1 MSKGKPTKKILIA
14 VTAVVLVAA
23 SVAAYIGFGVI
34 GMEKKRTYP
43 QSTAVEANVGTGKT
57 VLDTA
62 VTYQTMNGFGASAC
76 WWSQDVGTWENH
88 EEILSYLYDSEKGI
102 GLNIYRYNLGAG
114 SKGDAH
120 ILTENRGT
128 ECFLNADGTYD
139 FSKDAAAQTC
149 LADAKRLAGDDL
161 RVTLFCNSAPVSL
174 TMNGAGYGAPS
185 SDPDAPWVTN
195 LDEKNY
201 GAFADYCYNSAE
213 YFLDASY
220 RVTDLSP
227 INEPQYSWAA
237 WYNED
242 GSYSVNQEGCHFSKT
257 EATALYDTMIQKF
270 KDSKVENAGCK
281 ISMFESGSAEGQ
293 GSACAA
299 YLDCALGKGP
309 KYVFKNQALRSYFD
323 TVSLHSYWSSAETKR
338 QSAAYLADK
347 YSNYDV
353 VCTEYCQMT
362 NDENTGVFDLIS
374 KEPNGTN
381 GMTIDYGTAMAQVIL
396 DDLTILNAKEWD
408 WWLGCSYGVY
418 PDGLVYINAD
428 NHNDIKT
435 SKRLWCLGNF
445 SKFIDEGAVRVACSS
460 GVDTLPCCAF
470 VNTNGSTVVVYVNNT
485 EEDAK
490 TVLSCTEDY
499 SVYTTSA
506 VHDLEKTASG
516 TAGDVTVSVPAKS
529 VVTVVI
535 NEPITVRRPASALF
549 EDHAHAN
556 STVSVVYPV
565 FKDMQIVNDW
575 IADFAASYA
584 EKAYGADYTD
594 LELNLEYTVKRQDSK
609 YISIVFEG
617 TGNVRT
623 AAHPNSIFVAKTFDL
638 QNQKEVNPTD
648 ICAID
653 THFAEEVYTAF
664 CKDTSIAAEF
674 QKVYPS
680 ADALLK
686 VLQTEDTQI
695 YFTEKSVGVSVP
707 VPHAI
712 GDHMETEVP
721 MAV

>member
-1 MSKGKPTKKILIA
+1 MTKRKYTKKILIA
-14 VTAVVLVAA
+14 VTAVLLALLLT
-23 SVAAYIGFGVI
+23 AAYILFGVV
-34 GMEKKRTYP
+34 GMEKNRTYA
-43 QSTAVEANVGTGKT
+43 QSAAVENNIGTGKT
-57 VLDTA
+57 VLDVN

-88 EEILSYLYDSEKGI
+88 EEILSYLYDSDKGI

-120 ILTENRGT
+120 ILTENRDT

-139 FSKDAAAQTC
+139 FTKDAAAQTC
-149 LADAKRLAGDDL
+149 LADAKRLAGDNL
-161 RVTLFCNSAPVSL
+161 RVTLFCNSAPVSM
-174 TMNGAGYGAPS
+174 TINGAGYGAPLR
-185 SDPDAPWVTN
+185 DDAPWVTN
-195 LDEKNY
+195 LDAKHY

-213 YFLDASY
+213 YFLDAGY
-220 RVTDLSP
+220 RVTDISP

-257 EATALYDTMIQKF
+257 EATALYAEIIQRF

-281 ISMFESGSAEGQ
+281 ISMFESGSAEGA
-293 GSACAA
+293 GSSCAA
-299 YLDCALGKGP
+299 YLDCMLGKGP
-309 KYVFKNQALRSYFD
+309 KYVFKNQALRQYFD

-338 QSAAYLADK
+338 QAASYLADK

-428 NHNDIKT
+428 DHKDIKT

-445 SKFIDEGAVRVACSS
+445 SKFIEEGAARIACSS
-460 GVDTLPCCAF
+460 GVDALPCCAF
-470 VNTNGSTVVVYVNNT
+470 VNPDGSTVVVYVNNT
-485 EEDAK
+485 EENAQ
-490 TVLSCTEDY
+490 TVLPCEENY
-499 SVYTTSA
+499 SVYTTSD
-506 VHDLEKTASG
+506 VYDLEKTAAG
-516 TAGDVTVSVPAKS
+516 AAGDVAVSVPAKS
-529 VVTVVI
+529 VVTVVMK
-535 NEPITVRRPASALF
+535 ASLTANDPQSAVF
-549 EDHAHAN
+549 EDESHTN
-556 STVSVVYPV
+556 STVSVTYPV
-565 FKDMQIVNDW
+565 FENMQMINGQ
-575 IADFAASYA
+575 IADFAASFASKTYD
-584 EKAYGADYTD
+584 ADYTD
-594 LELNLEYTVKRQDSK
+594 LELNLKYTVKRYDSK

-617 TGNVRT
+617 MGNVRT
-623 AAHPNSIFVAKTFDL
+623 AAYPNSIFVTKTYDL
-638 QNQKEVNPTD
+638 QTQKEVKPTE
-648 ICAID
+648 ICKID
-653 THFAEEVYTAF
+653 THFAEEVYSAF
-664 CKDTSIAAEF
+664 CGNASLSAEF
-674 QKVYPS
+674 QSVYPDT
-680 ADALLK
+680 DALLTA
-686 VLQTEDTQI
+686 LQTEDTQI
-695 YFTEKSVGVSVP
+695 YFTDKSVGVSIP

-712 GDHMETEVP
+712 GDHMETAIP
-721 MAV
+721 IAV

>member
-1 MSKGKPTKKILIA
+1 MTKGKHTKKILLA
-14 VTAVVLVAA
+14 VAA
-23 SVAAYIGFGVI
+23 VLLAGLCVAAYLLFGVI
-34 GMEKKRTYP
+34 GMEKKRTYA
-43 QSTAVEANVGTGKT
+43 QSAAVENNIGTGKT
-57 VLDTA
+57 VLDAA
-62 VTYQTMNGFGASAC
+62 VTYQTMHGFGASAC
-76 WWSQDVGTWENH
+76 WWSQDVGAWENH
-88 EEILSYLYDSEKGI
+88 EEILSYLYDRDKGI

-139 FSKDAAAQTC
+139 FTKDAAAQTC
-149 LADAKRLAGDDL
+149 LADAKRLAGDNL

-174 TMNGAGYGAPS
+174 TMNGAGYGAPLR
-185 SDPDAPWVTN
+185 DDAPWVTN
-195 LDEKNY
+195 LDAQNY
-201 GAFADYCYNSAE
+201 GAFAEYCYRSAE
-213 YFLDASY
+213 HFLDAGY
-220 RVTDLSP
+220 RVTDVSP

-242 GSYSVNQEGCHFSKT
+242 GTYSVNQEGCHFSKT
-257 EATALYDTMIQKF
+257 EATALYAEMIQRF

-293 GSACAA
+293 GSSCAA
-299 YLDCALGKGP
+299 YLDCTLGKGP
-309 KYVFKNQALRSYFD
+309 KYVFKNQALRQYFD

-338 QSAAYLADK
+338 QAASYLADK

-362 NDENTGVFDLIS
+362 NDESTGVFDLIS

-428 NHNDIKT
+428 DHKDIKT

-445 SKFIDEGAVRVACSS
+445 SKFIEEGATRIACSS
-460 GVDTLPCCAF
+460 GVDALPCCAF
-470 VNTNGSTVVVYVNNT
+470 VNPDGSTAVVYVNNT
-485 EEDAK
+485 ENDAK

-499 SVYTTSA
+499 NVYTTSA

-516 TAGDVTVSVPAKS
+516 AAGDVTVSVPAKS
-529 VVTVVI
+529 VVTVVMK
-535 NEPITVRRPASALF
+535 ASLAANDPQSAVF
-549 EDHAHAN
+549 EDKSHGN
-556 STVSVVYPV
+556 STVSIAYPV
-565 FKDMQIVNDW
+565 FDNMPTVNKW

-584 EKAYGADYTD
+584 DTVYDADYTD
-594 LELNLEYTVKRQDSK
+594 LELNLKYTVKRQDSK

-617 TGNVRT
+617 IGNVRT
-623 AAHPNSIFVAKTFDL
+623 AAHPNSVFVAKTFDL
-638 QNQKEVNPTD
+638 ENQKEVNPTD
-648 ICAID
+648 IRAID
-653 THFAEEVYTAF
+653 THFAEEVYAAF

-674 QKVYPS
+674 QNTYP
-680 ADALLK
+680 DTDTLLK
-686 VLQTEDTQI
+686 ALQTEDAQI
-695 YFTEKSVGVSVP
+695 YFTEKGVGVSVP